1 MPHLLLMLLSLPV
14 CNADGHFLAF
24 EDALFTSCSAVC
36 VTGLVTVVPAAQFN
50 MLGKLLEGRYLIEEL
65 IGVGGMANVYK
76 GFDTVEQRT
85 VIAERY
91 TEMHRIFR
99 KYNLA
104 VYDDLLERTYAPEV
118 LDLETNPFDSW
129 CTKWGN

>member
-1 MPHLLLMLLSLPV
+1 M
-14 CNADGHFLAF
+14 
-24 EDALFTSCSAVC
+24 
-36 VTGLVTVVPAAQFN
+36 
-50 MLGKLLEGRYLIEEL
+50 
-65 IGVGGMANVYK
+65 GGMLYICI
-76 GFDTVEQRT
+76 GITYEDRYTHGTDEQRA